1 MRFPVDDFY
10 TKWNITAGFG
20 FGQKTDYG
28 SHEAVDLNDNLGGNN
43 DLGKPL
49 YAIAKGIVTSV
60 HNHTTKP
67 SFGKHLHIKIDGKW
81 GTRYVHYA
89 HCDTVLVKEGDTV
102 EEGQQVAT
110 VGNSGTVWAHCHLAL
125 KKEPTGIDAI
135 AKTLDDLKKWEDP
148 IKFIEAWMKPNL
160 VDTVPIEKSKLEDL
174 ERCKRIYNNIRAEL
188 NVQDN
193 ETIIMERIK
202 MFLGLEEALRVE
214 QKKNQ
219 QSLDDIKELKQQ
231 VTDKNTQYE
240 TLKDKIEKVLKEVNI
255 AIDDNSGVL
264 GALDELE
271 KQVIKPIVVKDKPWY
286 IQILEFFSKKAG

>member
-1 MRFPVDDFY
+1 MRYPVDDFK
-10 TKWNITAGFG
+10 TRWNTTAGYG
-20 FGQKTDYG
+20 YGDKTDYG
-28 SHEAVDLNDNLGGNN
+28 SHEAVDLNTNAGGNA
-43 DLGKPL
+43 DLGESL
-49 YAIAKGIVTSV
+49 YAIAKGVVTSV
-60 HNHTTKP
+60 HSHTTKP
-67 SFGKHLHIKIDGKW
+67 SFGKHLHIKIVGPW
-81 GTRYVHYA
+81 GERWVHYA
-89 HCDTVLVKEGDTV
+89 HCNEIFVVEGQEVNEGDRI
-102 EEGQQVAT
+102 AT

-125 KKEPTGIDAI
+125 KKEPTGVDAI

-174 ERCKRIYNNIRAEL
+174 EQCKRIYNNIRAEL
-188 NVQDN
+188 DVQDN

-255 AIDDNSGVL
+255 AIDDNSVVL

-271 KQVIKPIVVKDKPWY
+271 KQVVKPIVVKEKPWY
-286 IQILEFFSKKAG
+286 IQILEFFRK